1 MQAAPN
7 RTDVPN
13 ADETRRVLPFRRH
26 RARQS
31 PAAARSSG
39 AESAIADDYARYERE
54 PDEPSDDRHRM
65 LMNFI
70 AITIVTLLIG
80 AGVWIADTIGDMDR
94 DLNCVIQGRAN
105 CAPIEAAIST
115 QR

>member
-1 MQAAPN
+1 M
-7 RTDVPN
+7 
-13 ADETRRVLPFRRH
+13 
-26 RARQS
+26 
-31 PAAARSSG
+31 PAAGNRSKLRAPDDFGRVVQFPRRRMIKPHAS
-39 AESAIADDYARYERE
+39 ASPENVPADAIAGYEQDR
-54 PDEPSDDRHRM
+54 DEAVDDRHRM

-80 AGVWIADTIGDMDR
+80 AGVWIADTIGDMER